1 MLRPIQPS
9 SPATKEL
16 HGLWVAELEVI
27 SSLNSLPPESVLFF
41 ERRKMSSLDEKK
53 NNEWTNSLT
62 DWLARGQQ
70 LYSTYSVTRFGE
82 NSQLWQHFQIF
93 GNFLRVWLVC
103 GKLLNPPWKI
113 QCAFGPIYF
122 VENDQILTK
131 HYRHLVTLYPTYSV
145 TTDIS
150 PFPPSLSLNK

>member
-82 NSQLWQHFQIF
+82 NSPLWQHFTNLWQLFEGLIRMWQTF
-93 GNFLRVWLVC
+93 EPTLENSVC
-103 GKLLNPPWKI
+103 FWANLLCWKWPNI
-113 QCAFGPIYF
+113 DQTFSASGHTVPNVQCDNWYLP
-122 VENDQILTK
+122 V
-131 HYRHLVTLYPTYSV
+131 
-145 TTDIS
+145 
-150 PFPPSLSLNK
+150 PSLSLSE